1 VSYDLLRTTEGILQ
15 QVKQQVVVAQ
25 KKQLA
30 DQRLSRGI
38 IEILESD
45 DDTPQNPKK
54 DEDSDDE
61 IVFRVPS
68 PICVADLEEAARKK
82 AKSTVNVADDD
93 SDVEVIEHDARSDV
107 IEIRESPERETSSGT
122 STTATSR
129 VESPVIQVPQVS
141 RFVFLNIFLS

>member
-1 VSYDLLRTTEGILQ
+1 MSYDLLRTTEGILQ